1 MLYYGVGSL
10 VFYLTKCLRYIL
22 YSFLL
27 LIITLFLLFTVH
39 LYDANLDLLTFLSL
53 RVGCAETFLVNFLR
67 NVAHFLTYVCF
78 LFIII
83 PHISY
88 IISAFWRKRNNSR
101 SRPWLLSFSFCH
113 WNLNSIAAHNFLT
126 TPYIRLIL
134 SVYQKPL

>member
-10 VFYLTKCLRYIL
+10 VFYLTKYLRYIL

-39 LYDANLDLLTFLSL
+39 LYDANLGLLTFLSL

-134 SVYQKPL
+134 SVY